1 VRELEASMGERKQD
15 GRLALEASLGRLAT
29 LEECF
34 DELRRSVSTQ
44 EFALVDALRK
54 DIDAQEKKQER
65 LREDLGVRICDLSQS
80 MAAQEQKHELL
91 RQGLTELHL
100 QCVALSEEA
109 SWTSKTQEKPS
120 SEKDPDG
127 GDCDERA
134 KELHDHTATAQA
146 ATVACAA
153 AASNMDA
160 LLEATGDLAKLLDVE
175 REARRTGLHD
185 LEVRFS
191 NDVADS
197 IRLIEKRSS
206 DFKAMFTVASKSN
219 DKKYA
224 KFAAEMAELW
234 DIFEVRVRE
243 VTGRVEW
250 LELKRKRGKVPG
262 LCASSGSSD
271 GCGGKCVGD
280 AFDEG
285 SQSDDSQS
293 HSGDSTRT
301 LSTCD
306 VISNGTNGSAS
317 APGSGNVGCVDA
329 PAACLGA
336 TVLVPV
342 LATNDA

>member
-1 VRELEASMGERKQD
+1 MKATSDGSDKLLWDEFKDYFEDPIVQAFFRTLGLDLEACGVREFFD
-15 GRLALEASLGRLAT
+15 SL
-29 LEECF
+29 
-34 DELRRSVSTQ
+34 D
-44 EFALVDALRK
+44 VDK
-54 DIDAQEKKQER
+54 TGSID
-65 LREDLGVRICDLSQS
+65 LN
-80 MAAQEQKHELL
+80 
-91 RQGLTELHL
+91 TF
-100 QCVALSEEA
+100 VAGC
-109 SWTSKTQEKPS
+109 THFR
-120 SEKDPDG
+120 G
-127 GDCDERA
+127 
-134 KELHDHTATAQA
+134 
-146 ATVACAA
+146 
-153 AASNMDA
+153 N
-160 LLEATGDLAKLLDVE
+160 AKLLDVE

-250 LELKRKRGKVPG
+250 LELKRKRGKGPEP
-262 LCASSGSSD
+262 CTSSGSSD

-306 VISNGTNGSAS
+306 AISNGTNGSAS
-317 APGSGNVGCVDA
+317 APGSGNVGCVDS
-329 PAACLGA
+329 PAACLAA

-342 LATNDA
+342 SATNDA